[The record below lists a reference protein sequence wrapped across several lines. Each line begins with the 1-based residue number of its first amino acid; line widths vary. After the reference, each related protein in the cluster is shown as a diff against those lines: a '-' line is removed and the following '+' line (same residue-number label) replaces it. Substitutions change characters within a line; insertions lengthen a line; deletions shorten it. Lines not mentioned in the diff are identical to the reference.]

1 MRPISTPHLVI
12 LLGVLSAS
20 ASSILFRLAAAE
32 PLVVAF
38 YRLAFSTLLLSIPF
52 LWRRWERMERRDLWL
67 SAVSG
72 LFLAA
77 HFATWFFSLTLTS
90 ITSSTVLVSTH
101 PFVVMLFAFFMD
113 GERPGRKAL
122 AGVAVA
128 VLGATVV
135 GWGDFR
141 LDGGALWGDLLAFLG
156 AVTVAGYFLIGRQVR
171 QRVGAMQYSIIAY
184 ASAALALFVGAV
196 ALGSPLTGFPTPTWW
211 VFGGL
216 ALFPTLFGHTLFN
229 WALKYVSPAA
239 VSVSILGEPV
249 GATLLA
255 WLLWRSTPGP
265 VTLAGGLLLLVGI
278 GLFQWG
284 SESA

>member
-1 MRPISTPHLVI
+1 MI

-20 ASSILFRLAAAE
+20 ASSVLFRLAQAE

-38 YRLAFSTLLLSIPF
+38 YRLLFSTLMLSVPF
-52 LWRRWERMERRDLWL
+52 LWRRWERMDRRDLWL
-67 SAVSG
+67 SMLSG

-101 PFVVMLFAFFMD
+101 PFLVMLVAFVLY

-122 AGVAVA
+122 AGVALA
-128 VLGATVV
+128 VFGAIVV

-141 LDGGALWGDLLAFLG
+141 LDAGALRGDLLAFLG
-156 AVTVAGYFLIGRQVR
+156 AVAVAGYFLIGRHVR

-184 ASAALALFVGAV
+184 ASASV
-196 ALGSPLTGFPTPTWW
+196 ALLAGAMAMGNPLTGFAAPTWW
-211 VFGGL
+211 VFAGL

-229 WALKYVSPAA
+229 WALKYVKPAV
-239 VSVSILGEPV
+239 VSVSVLGEPI

-255 WLLWRSTPGP
+255 WLIWRSTPGP
-265 VTLAGGLLLLVGI
+265 VILAGGLLLLLGI

-284 SESA
+284 STSA

>member
-1 MRPISTPHLVI
+1 MI